1 MIWKKMTHQDELP
14 FLLQEK
20 CIFPDVEYAI
30 ENPDGLL
37 AVGGDLSEERLIL
50 AYKSGIFPWYSDPD
64 PILWWSPD
72 PRAVL
77 FLDELKVSRSL
88 AKSIRNR
95 GYKVYMNRD
104 YDKVVENC
112 ADSRKETDGTW
123 ITEPMKVAYQSLY
136 KAGLAHCVS
145 VYHNEILIGGLYG
158 ISMGKFYFG
167 ESMFS
172 TATDA
177 SKVALYYLVQY
188 LKEYQFLMIDCQVPN
203 AHLQSL
209 GSRNIKRKEFTGYL
223 QQWGD
228 YPQPEKMWQT
238 HCLNENPG
246 IEP

>member
-1 MIWKKMTHQDELP
+1 MTHQDELP

-20 CIFPDVEYAI
+20 CIFPDVEYAL
-30 ENPDGLL
+30 EYPDGLL
-37 AVGGDLSEERLIL
+37 AVGGDLSKERLIL
-50 AYKSGIFPWYSDPD
+50 AYRSGIFPWYSDPD

-95 GYKVYMNRD
+95 NYQVYLNRD
-104 YDKVVENC
+104 FHKVVQNC

-123 ITEPMKVAYQSLY
+123 ITEPMKAAYLTLHETGS
-136 KAGLAHCVS
+136 AHCVS

-158 ISMGKFYFG
+158 ISMGKFFFG

-172 TATDA
+172 KATDA
-177 SKVALYYLVQY
+177 SKVALFYLVHY
-188 LKEYQFLMIDCQVPN
+188 LKNYQFLMIDCQVPN

-209 GSRNIKRKEFTGYL
+209 GSRNIKRKEFTDYL
-223 QQWGD
+223 QQWND
-228 YPQPEKMWQT
+228 CQQPENMWLN
-238 HCLNENPG
+238 HCLSENPG

>member
-14 FLLQEK
+14 FLLQEQ
-20 CIFPDVEYAI
+20 CIFPDVEYAL
-30 ENPDGLL
+30 EHPNGLL

-50 AYKSGIFPWYSDPD
+50 AYRSGIFPWYSDPD

-77 FLDELKVSRSL
+77 FLDELKISRSL

-95 GYKVYMNRD
+95 GYKVYLNRD
-104 YDKVVENC
+104 FDQVLEHC
-112 ADSRKETDGTW
+112 ADSRKESDGTW
-123 ITEPMKVAYQSLY
+123 ITAQMKAAYQSLH
-136 KAGLAHCVS
+136 KIGLAHCVS
-145 VYHNEILIGGLYG
+145 VYHNELLVGGLYG
-158 ISMGKFYFG
+158 ISMGKFFFG

-188 LKEYQFLMIDCQVPN
+188 LKQHQFILIDCQVPN

-209 GSRNIKRKEFTGYL
+209 GSRNISRDKFTDYL
-223 QQWGD
+223 QHWGD
-228 YPQPEKMWQT
+228 YPQADEIWQSQS
-238 HCLNENPG
+238 LNDKTDA
-246 IEP
+246 

>member
-1 MIWKKMTHQDELP
+1 MTHQDELP

-20 CIFPDVEYAI
+20 CIFPDVEYAL
-30 ENPDGLL
+30 EYPDGLL

-50 AYKSGIFPWYSDPD
+50 AYRSGIFPWYSDPD

-95 GYKVYMNRD
+95 GYKVYLNRD
-104 YDKVVENC
+104 FHNVVENC
-112 ADSRKETDGTW
+112 ADSRKNTDGTW
-123 ITEPMKVAYQSLY
+123 ITEPMKTAYQSLY
-136 KAGLAHCVS
+136 EAGYAHSVS
-145 VYHNEILIGGLYG
+145 VYHNGTLIGGLYG

-228 YPQPEKMWQT
+228 YPQPENMWQNR
-238 HCLNENPG
+238 CFNENPG